1 MFQCTY
7 LSCRRQN
14 SASSDILLIEP
25 RHRMAEVILTK
36 CHPAV
41 TREKYTVIHVR
52 GCPYITLYR
61 IGGEGSP
68 QFITIV
74 HRGVLQSLLQY
85 YRFGRNIEGL
95 RPFSALH
102 MFLCSAESMHFVSN
116 L

>member
-7 LSCRRQN
+7 LLCRRQN

-36 CHPAV
+36 CHFAV
-41 TREKYTVIHVR
+41 TRGKYEVIHVR

-68 QFITIV
+68 QFITIL
-74 HRGVLQSLLQY
+74 HWRGLPNLLQFHSWGVLKVSCNITV
-85 YRFGRNIEGL
+85 FGGKW
-95 RPFSALH
+95 
-102 MFLCSAESMHFVSN
+102 
-116 L
+116 